1 LPYLTAIDSIRAIA
15 VTAVV
20 TYHFF
25 PDLLPGGFLGVD
37 TFFVISGF
45 LITYQMRMHDFQPI
59 LLKEFYLRR
68 VQRLLPVLA
77 VVLITTTLASLL
89 FLTPSQLDVY
99 GDSLLSTLFFFA
111 NGFFYFNTGYFDPIV
126 YTMPLLH
133 TWSLSVEEQFYLF
146 WPISVIL
153 LASLTKK
160 VWYAIAA
167 IFIAG
172 LALSVYVTT
181 VDASFAFYMMPTR
194 IFQFALGASI
204 SGVFYSNSFCLGR
217 KLSILSGLLGTVL
230 LGFSFLFF
238 RETHP
243 MPGWRALVPSL
254 GAFLIIVSAFNKEIG
269 KSWIFEIGPI
279 RRLGWLSYSIYLWH
293 WPMAVFAYV
302 YYGSEL
308 PSTRVRVFTIVS
320 CILLSWLSFKYV
332 EQPLR
337 KRSNA
342 MLSWSL
348 IVVSYTWLSL
358 WAFTNDAPERTEPS
372 NDITCY
378 SHPLFENRR
387 HCWIPPTEEDGETTL
402 IWGDSHAGHLIQIAG
417 TAARSTGQGVLIYN
431 ACLPIP
437 DGESIF
443 VHNARNP
450 KKATELCA
458 ASTQIA
464 LNAIRT
470 DPLLN
475 HVVLSGGWMYI
486 GDVTGNGQF
495 SRLGR
500 RDLAN
505 VAIGNTI
512 EKIMRSGARV
522 SIFGSVPFGFKASE
536 CSEIERPKFSAET
549 LNCENTSIDQ
559 VQEKQG
565 RVEQHMSAIA
575 EKHGVAFISLI
586 DRMCVDSMCPRSV
599 LGVPI
604 YRDSNHLRVDL
615 PEAVT
620 HELMEMIQLDSLLA
634 RPTKS
639 EL

>member
-1 LPYLTAIDSIRAIA
+1 
-15 VTAVV
+15 
-20 TYHFF
+20 
-25 PDLLPGGFLGVD
+25 
-37 TFFVISGF
+37 
-45 LITYQMRMHDFQPI
+45 MHDFQPI

-378 SHPLFENRR
+378 SHPLFENRK
-387 HCWIPPTEEDGETTL
+387 HCWIPPAEEDGETTL

-417 TAARSTGQGVLIYN
+417 TAARSF
-431 ACLPIP
+431 
-437 DGESIF
+437 D
-443 VHNARNP
+443 
-450 KKATELCA
+450 
-458 ASTQIA
+458 
-464 LNAIRT
+464 
-470 DPLLN
+470 
-475 HVVLSGGWMYI
+475 
-486 GDVTGNGQF
+486 
-495 SRLGR
+495 
-500 RDLAN
+500 
-505 VAIGNTI
+505 
-512 EKIMRSGARV
+512 RSG
-522 SIFGSVPFGFKASE
+522 S
-536 CSEIERPKFSAET
+536 T
-549 LNCENTSIDQ
+549 
-559 VQEKQG
+559 
-565 RVEQHMSAIA
+565 
-575 EKHGVAFISLI
+575 
-586 DRMCVDSMCPRSV
+586 
-599 LGVPI
+599 
-604 YRDSNHLRVDL
+604 
-615 PEAVT
+615 
-620 HELMEMIQLDSLLA
+620 
-634 RPTKS
+634 
-639 EL
+639 